1 MHIAKTDRMH
11 QNPHDRS
18 RARQR
23 WFPLPPQSS
32 LPRNHRLEELK
43 LAAWATSCHGSTSYG
58 SDSCQGAREKNSR
71 YNKSRCCCKKKTCLF
86 LTLLPWPSTS
96 CEWLL
101 KTCQNRPPGRPL
113 KLPPSEASSDTS
125 ARSTKVRK
133 KSKMPSLKNIKSK
146 RDMSPLERL
155 PTELLV
161 EVFLYC
167 MNLNLPRSS
176 PVIGGKLSSE
186 SVYTRTILAAFED
199 TWEEY
204 YKSRKD
210 TPSNRIQGDYKLQVR
225 K

>member
-1 MHIAKTDRMH
+1 
-11 QNPHDRS
+11 
-18 RARQR
+18 
-23 WFPLPPQSS
+23 
-32 LPRNHRLEELK
+32 
-43 LAAWATSCHGSTSYG
+43 
-58 SDSCQGAREKNSR
+58 
-71 YNKSRCCCKKKTCLF
+71 
-86 LTLLPWPSTS
+86 
-96 CEWLL
+96 
-101 KTCQNRPPGRPL
+101 
-113 KLPPSEASSDTS
+113 
-125 ARSTKVRK
+125 
-133 KSKMPSLKNIKSK
+133 
-146 RDMSPLERL
+146 MSPLERL